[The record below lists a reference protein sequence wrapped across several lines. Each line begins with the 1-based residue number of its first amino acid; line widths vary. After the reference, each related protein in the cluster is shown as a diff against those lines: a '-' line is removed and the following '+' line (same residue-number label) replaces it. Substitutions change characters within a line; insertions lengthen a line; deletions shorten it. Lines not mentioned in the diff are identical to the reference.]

1 MSQTAN
7 MKRNSSYAI
16 INRLGIFLPLS
27 LVVIYW
33 TLWFYPVSIEAGE
46 APFLNLMGRFHPLAL
61 HFPIVLIVILTA
73 FILIG
78 RYQNTFT
85 KPIIIKSLL
94 ISSCVF
100 SLIAIIAGYLLF
112 VSEKYSGDL
121 VNNHLIGGL
130 ITGTCISISTA
141 IYFYNLE
148 VVSSMAKNLF
158 FVMIAFTN
166 LALVY
171 TSHLGGSLTHGEDY
185 LSAPMASLFPSNN
198 PTSIKPVEELLL
210 YEDIIATI
218 LETKCANCHNE
229 NKTKGDL
236 LLTNHPALLKAGK
249 SGEIAVVPGSLDQSE
264 LISRILLPEDD
275 EDRMPPEGKPELTQ
289 NEIDLIS
296 FWVEEGA
303 SNEIKFKDLKN
314 EVLISS
320 INDMLPS
327 ILKTQYRMM
336 LEQEA
341 FEAAGK
347 ELNEIADQLGVL
359 IEEDKDAE
367 GRFFGLKMKFPPS
380 QISNESFLPLMP
392 FSSHFSRISLASS
405 NITDD
410 ELFFLGKMPNLRRLV
425 LQKTAI
431 NGEGLPYLQALKDLK
446 VLNLSFTPLEDGH
459 LLHLLNFPSLE
470 KVYLFGT
477 PVKKEVI
484 EALQKHQPQLEI
496 ILEEGPFY

>member
-1 MSQTAN
+1 MAQTAN
-7 MKRNSSYAI
+7 MKEKSAI
-16 INRLGIFLPLS
+16 AMINRLGVILPLF
-27 LVVIYW
+27 LVVVYW
-33 TLWFYPVSIEAGE
+33 ILWFFPLTIEAGE
-46 APFLNLMGRFHPLAL
+46 EPFLNLLGRFHPLVL

-73 FILIG
+73 FILVG
-78 RYQNTFT
+78 RYQNTFR

-94 ISSCVF
+94 ISSCFF

-112 VSEKYSGDL
+112 VSEQYSGDL

-130 ITGTCISISTA
+130 ITGTGISFSTA
-141 IYFYNLE
+141 IYFYHLE
-148 VVSSMAKNLF
+148 VGSSMAKNLF
-158 FVMIAFTN
+158 IAMIAITN
-166 LALVY
+166 LALIY
-171 TSHLGGSLTHGEDY
+171 TSHMGGSLTHGEDY

-198 PTSIKPVEELLL
+198 PDNIKPIEELLL
-210 YEDIIATI
+210 YEDIVATI

-236 LLTNHPALLKAGK
+236 LLTSHPALLKAGK
-249 SGEIAVVPGSLDQSE
+249 SGEIAVVPGDLDKSE
-264 LISRILLPEDD
+264 LITRVMLTEED

-320 INDMLPS
+320 VQEMLPS

-336 LEQEA
+336 QEKEV

-380 QISNESFLPLMP
+380 QISNESFLTLMP

-410 ELFFLGKMPNLRRLV
+410 ELFFLGKMSNLQQLV

-431 NGEGLPYLQALKDLK
+431 NGAGLPYLQALKDLR
-446 VLNLSFTPLEDGH
+446 VLNLSFTPMEDGH

-477 PVKKEVI
+477 PVKKR
-484 EALQKHQPQLEI
+484 
-496 ILEEGPFY
+496 